1 MKFSHKYYLC
11 KNVRNTTKLWYN
23 NIFIDAGL
31 RSIFSLAYKAG
42 INLFVDYLSEK
53 PDVNLLL
60 INPWV

>member
-1 MKFSHKYYLC
+1 MLGTQPNYDIID
-11 KNVRNTTKLWYN
+11 
-23 NIFIDAGL
+23 IFIDAGL

-60 INPWV
+60 INP